1 MDRTAPVHVD
11 RVASGADR
19 WPGRGVGL
27 RRARVL
33 IVDDDEDSREAVGI
47 LLGGDGFEFLA
58 VASGEAALAEAS
70 RALPDVVL
78 TDLQMRPVGGLE
90 LCRRLHEIDDNLPVI
105 VVTGA
110 SDLRSALESFRAGA
124 QDYLVKPLQY
134 DTLVRCVER
143 AIARRASKREQDALY
158 RTLNERLVLSSIREQ
173 EHAEAEARQRA
184 QLNTLLENLEE
195 GVVIADSSGRILMVN
210 AAARGILGFRDE
222 DLGTI
227 AALNAVEVHD
237 LEGRPLAHAERP
249 IMRALR
255 GEHFV
260 DQEVLC
266 IRPSGERRRVAST
279 GTCVKADGGDVAL
292 AIVVFRDVTELKRL
306 EQQRDEYVSLITH
319 DLRSP
324 LGAILLSVG
333 GIKRSMEQMGIPVS
347 PAERVERNVAR
358 MKEMLDELTEATSLE
373 SHGVALQR
381 LPLDL
386 RKLVASVVDG
396 MGDAAVRRITID
408 ADDALP
414 YVVLGDRSRLE
425 RVVGNLLG
433 NALKYSAE
441 EAPVSA
447 RFSRTGNE
455 VELDVIDRGIGI
467 SPDDAKMLFHRYYRA
482 RTASDRASGLGLG
495 LYIARLIVEAQGGRI
510 DVSSALGQGST
521 FRVFLPS
528 HSLPK
533 PSG

>member
-1 MDRTAPVHVD
+1 MDLAPPAHVD
-11 RVASGADR
+11 RVASGAGR
-19 WPGRGVGL
+19 LPWPGARLGRGRILV
-27 RRARVL
+27 
-33 IVDDDEDSREAVGI
+33 VDDDEDSREAVAI
-47 LLGGDGFEFLA
+47 LLGGDGFEVLSA
-58 VASGEAALAEAS
+58 VSGEAGLAEAR

-90 LCRRLHEIDDNLPVI
+90 LCRRLHEIDHDLPVI
-105 VVTGA
+105 VITGA

-134 DTLVRCVER
+134 DTVVRSVEH
-143 AIARRASKREQDALY
+143 AIARRDAKREQGELY

-184 QLNTLLENLEE
+184 QLNTLLGNLDE
-195 GVVIADSSGRILMVN
+195 GVVIADSSGRVLMAN
-210 AAARGILGFRDE
+210 AAARTILGFREE

-227 AALNAVEVHD
+227 GALNAVEVHD

-266 IRPSGERRRVAST
+266 IRPSGERRRVVST
-279 GTCVKADGGDVAL
+279 GACVNADRGDVAL

-324 LGAILLSVG
+324 LSAILLSVG
-333 GIKRSMEQMGIPVS
+333 GIKRSMEQMGMPVR

-358 MKEMLDELTEATSLE
+358 MTGMLDELTEATSLE

-386 RKLVASVVDG
+386 QKLVASVVDG

-408 ADDALP
+408 ADDTVP

-425 RVVGNLLG
+425 RVVGNLLA

-441 EAPVSA
+441 EAPVNA
-447 RFSRTGNE
+447 RLSRTGNE

-482 RTASDRASGLGLG
+482 STASDRASGLGLG

-510 DVSSALGQGST
+510 DVSSVLGQGST
-521 FRVFLPS
+521 FRLFLPS
-528 HSLPK
+528 HSPPK